1 MVLRFLALTT
11 LAFTSILASEGKTP
25 NFLLIMA
32 DDLGYS
38 DLGCYGSEIQT
49 PHLDAVAE
57 NGLRFTQFYNT
68 ARCWPTRSSL
78 LTGFYAQQIRRDKL
92 PDIPAGG
99 NRARRQDW
107 AVLAPRLLAPVG
119 YRSYHSGKW
128 HIDGQPLENGFDR
141 SYLLQDQSRFFNPQ
155 VHYLDDEKLPPV
167 ESGTGFYSTTAV
179 ADHSIKVL
187 KEHAD
192 QHGYKPFFCYIGF
205 AAPHFPLH
213 ALPEDIA
220 IYEDTYDVGWEVIRQ
235 QRWERMKELGVVDT
249 NAVAEPSAPERKL
262 GPPYHFDD
270 AYEILGPGEVRTPL
284 PWEDLTR
291 EQKEFQATKMAIHA
305 AMIHR
310 MDIEIGRIFDQIKSM
325 GEWDNTM
332 VMFLSD
338 NGASAEIMVRAD
350 GHDPEAPLG
359 SAPTYLCLGPGWST
373 TCNTPFRRHKTWTH
387 EGGTATPFIVSWPEG
402 IKARGEARNNP
413 GHVIDVVPT
422 MLELAGAAPHPDAPP
437 SPGKSLMPVFEKD
450 GTVDHDQF
458 WWYHDD
464 HRAIRVGDWKAVA
477 LSGEPWEL
485 YDLSNDR
492 GEMNNLE
499 KSQPKILQQLVEA
512 WEATTEEFTEL
523 AKKGL
528 SPEELQKAKSRPGGP
543 DAMKKAQEDAKLL
556 SR

>member
-1 MVLRFLALTT
+1 MVLRFLALTA
-11 LAFTSILASEGKTP
+11 LAFTPLLASEGKTP
-25 NFLLIMA
+25 NLLLIMA

-141 SYLLQDQSRFFNPQ
+141 SYLLQDQSRFFNPE

-167 ESGTGFYSTTAV
+167 ESGTGFYGTTAV

-192 QHGYKPFFCYIGF
+192 QHGDKPFFCYIGF

-235 QRWERMKELGVVDT
+235 QRWARMKELGVVDT

-528 SPEELQKAKSRPGGP
+528 SPEELQKAKSRPGRP

>member
-11 LAFTSILASEGKTP
+11 LAFTPLLASEGKKP
-25 NFLLIMA
+25 NLLLIMA

-99 NRARRQDW
+99 NRARRQEW

-128 HIDGQPLENGFDR
+128 HIDGQPIENGFDR
-141 SYLLQDQSRFFNPQ
+141 SYLLKDQSRFFNPQ
-155 VHYLDDEKLPPV
+155 IHYLDDEKLPPV
-167 ESGTGFYSTTAV
+167 DLGTDYYGTTAV

-187 KEHAD
+187 KEHTD
-192 QHGYKPFFCYIGF
+192 QHGDKPFFHYIGF

-235 QRWERMKELGVVDT
+235 QRWARMKELGVVDT
-249 NAVAEPSAPERKL
+249 NAIAEPSAPERKL

-270 AYEILGPGEVRTPL
+270 AYEILGPGEVRTPM
-284 PWEDLTR
+284 PWQDLTGDQR
-291 EQKEFQATKMAIHA
+291 EFQATKMAIHA

-402 IKARGEARNNP
+402 IKARGETRNNP

-422 MLELAGAAPHPDAPP
+422 ILELAGAAPHPDAPS
-437 SPGKSLMPVFEKD
+437 SPGKSLVPVFEKD

-477 LSGEPWEL
+477 PQGEPWEL

-492 GEMNNLE
+492 GEMNNLA
-499 KSQPKILQQLVEA
+499 KSQPEKLQQLVDA

-523 AKKGL
+523 VKKDL
-528 SPEELQKAKSRPGGP
+528 SPEELQKAKSKPGRP
-543 DAMKKAQEDAKLL
+543 DAMKKAQEDAKRL

>member
-11 LAFTSILASEGKTP
+11 LAFTPLLASEGKKP
-25 NFLLIMA
+25 NLLLIMA

-107 AVLAPRLLAPVG
+107 AVLAPRLLAPGG

-128 HIDGQPLENGFDR
+128 HIDGQPIETGFDR

-167 ESGTGFYSTTAV
+167 ELGTDYYGTTAV

-187 KEHAD
+187 KEHAN
-192 QHGYKPFFCYIGF
+192 QHGDKPFFHYIGF
-205 AAPHFPLH
+205 AAPHSPFMPC
-213 ALPEDIA
+213 PEDIA

-235 QRWERMKELGVVDT
+235 QRWARMKELGVVDT

-270 AYEILGPGEVRTPL
+270 AYEILGPGEVRTPM
-284 PWEDLTR
+284 PWQDLTG
-291 EQKEFQATKMAIHA
+291 EQREFQATKMAIHA

-402 IKARGEARNNP
+402 IKARGETRNNP

-422 MLELAGAAPHPDAPP
+422 ILELAGAAPHPDAPS
-437 SPGKSLMPVFEKD
+437 SPGKSLVPVFEKD

-477 LSGEPWEL
+477 PQGEPWEL

-492 GEMNNLE
+492 GEMNNLA
-499 KSQPKILQQLVEA
+499 KSQPEKLQQLVDA

-523 AKKGL
+523 VKKDL
-528 SPEELQKAKSRPGGP
+528 SPEELQKAKSKPGRP
-543 DAMKKAQEDAKLL
+543 DAMKKAQEEAKRL

>member
-11 LAFTSILASEGKTP
+11 LAFTPLLASEGKKP
-25 NFLLIMA
+25 NLLLIMA

-49 PHLDAVAE
+49 PHLDAVSE

-99 NRARRQDW
+99 NRARRQEW

-128 HIDGQPLENGFDR
+128 HIDGQPIENGFDR
-141 SYLLQDQSRFFNPQ
+141 SYLLKDQSRFFNPQ
-155 VHYLDDEKLPPV
+155 IHYLDDEKLPPV
-167 ESGTGFYSTTAV
+167 DLGTDYYGTTAV

-187 KEHAD
+187 KEHTD
-192 QHGYKPFFCYIGF
+192 QHGDKPFFHYIGF

-235 QRWERMKELGVVDT
+235 QRWARMKELGVVDT
-249 NAVAEPSAPERKL
+249 NAIAEPSAPERKL

-270 AYEILGPGEVRTPL
+270 AYEILGPGEVRTPM
-284 PWEDLTR
+284 PWQDLTGDQR
-291 EQKEFQATKMAIHA
+291 EFQATKMAIHA

-402 IKARGEARNNP
+402 IKARGETRNNP

-422 MLELAGAAPHPDAPP
+422 ILELAGAAPHPDAPS
-437 SPGKSLMPVFEKD
+437 SPGKSLVPVFEKD

-477 LSGEPWEL
+477 PQGEPWEL

-492 GEMNNLE
+492 GETNNLA
-499 KSQPKILQQLVEA
+499 KSQPEKLQQLVDA

-523 AKKGL
+523 VKKDL
-528 SPEELQKAKSRPGGP
+528 SPEELQKAKSKPGRP
-543 DAMKKAQEDAKLL
+543 DAMKKAQEDAKRL

>member
-11 LAFTSILASEGKTP
+11 LAFTPILASEGKKP
-25 NFLLIMA
+25 NLLLIMA

-99 NRARRQDW
+99 NRARRQEW

-128 HIDGQPLENGFDR
+128 HIDGQPIENGFDR
-141 SYLLQDQSRFFNPQ
+141 SYLLKDQSRFFNPQ
-155 VHYLDDEKLPPV
+155 IHYLDDEKLPPV
-167 ESGTGFYSTTAV
+167 DLGTDYYGTTAV

-187 KEHAD
+187 KEHTD
-192 QHGYKPFFCYIGF
+192 QHGDKPFFHYIGF

-235 QRWERMKELGVVDT
+235 QRWARMKELGVVDT
-249 NAVAEPSAPERKL
+249 NAIAEPSAPERKL

-270 AYEILGPGEVRTPL
+270 AYEILGPGEVRTPM
-284 PWEDLTR
+284 PWQDLTGDQR
-291 EQKEFQATKMAIHA
+291 EFQATKMAIHA

-402 IKARGEARNNP
+402 IKARGETRNNP

-422 MLELAGAAPHPDAPP
+422 ILELAGAAPHPDAPS
-437 SPGKSLMPVFEKD
+437 SPGKSLVPVFEKD

-477 LSGEPWEL
+477 PQGEPWEL

-492 GEMNNLE
+492 GEMNNLA
-499 KSQPKILQQLVEA
+499 KSQPEKLQQLVDA

-523 AKKGL
+523 VKKDL
-528 SPEELQKAKSRPGGP
+528 SPEELQKAKSKPGRP
-543 DAMKKAQEDAKLL
+543 DAMKKAQEDAKRL

>member
-11 LAFTSILASEGKTP
+11 LAFTPLLASEGKKP
-25 NFLLIMA
+25 NLLLIMA

-38 DLGCYGSEIQT
+38 DRGCYGSEIQT

-92 PDIPAGG
+92 PDIPG

-128 HIDGQPLENGFDR
+128 HIDGQPIETGFDR

-167 ESGTGFYSTTAV
+167 ELGTDYYGTTAV
-179 ADHSIKVL
+179 ADHSIEVL
-187 KEHAD
+187 KEHAN
-192 QHGYKPFFCYIGF
+192 QHGDKPFFHYIGF

-235 QRWERMKELGVVDT
+235 QRWARMKELGVVDT

-270 AYEILGPGEVRTPL
+270 AYEILGPGEVRTPM
-284 PWEDLTR
+284 PWQDLTGDQR
-291 EQKEFQATKMAIHA
+291 EFQATKMAIHA

-402 IKARGEARNNP
+402 IKARGETRNNP

-422 MLELAGAAPHPDAPP
+422 ILELAGAAPHPDAPS
-437 SPGKSLMPVFEKD
+437 SPGKSLVPVFEKD

-464 HRAIRVGDWKAVA
+464 HRAIRMGDWKAVA
-477 LSGEPWEL
+477 PQGEPWEL

-492 GEMNNLE
+492 GEMNNLA
-499 KSQPKILQQLVEA
+499 KSQPEKLQQLVDA

-523 AKKGL
+523 VKKDL
-528 SPEELQKAKSRPGGP
+528 SPEELQKAKSKPGRP
-543 DAMKKAQEDAKLL
+543 DAMKKAQKEAKRL

>member
-141 SYLLQDQSRFFNPQ
+141 SYLLHDQSRFFNPQ

-167 ESGTGFYSTTAV
+167 ESGTGFYGTTAV

-192 QHGYKPFFCYIGF
+192 QHGDKPFFCYIGF

-220 IYEDTYDVGWEVIRQ
+220 IYEDTYNDGWEVIRQ

-270 AYEILGPGEVRTPL
+270 AYEILGPGEVRTSL

-402 IKARGEARNNP
+402 IKARGEARNSP

-492 GEMNNLE
+492 GEMNNLA
-499 KSQPKILQQLVEA
+499 KSQPEKLQQLVEA

-528 SPEELQKAKSRPGGP
+528 SPEELQKAKSRPSRP
-543 DAMKKAQEDAKLL
+543 DAMKKAQEDAKRL

>member
-11 LAFTSILASEGKTP
+11 LAFTPLLASEGKKP
-25 NFLLIMA
+25 NLLLIMA

-92 PDIPAGG
+92 PDIPG

-128 HIDGQPLENGFDR
+128 HIDGQPIETGFDR

-167 ESGTGFYSTTAV
+167 ELGTDYYGTTAV

-187 KEHAD
+187 KEHAN
-192 QHGYKPFFCYIGF
+192 QHGDKPFFHYIGF

-235 QRWERMKELGVVDT
+235 QRWARMKELGVVDT
-249 NAVAEPSAPERKL
+249 NAVTEPSAPERKL

-270 AYEILGPGEVRTPL
+270 AYEILGPGEVRTPM
-284 PWEDLTR
+284 PWQDLTR
-291 EQKEFQATKMAIHA
+291 EQREFQATKMAIHA

-402 IKARGEARNNP
+402 IKARGETRNNP

-422 MLELAGAAPHPDAPP
+422 ILELADAAPHPDAPS
-437 SPGKSLMPVFEKD
+437 SPGKSLVPVFEKD

-464 HRAIRVGDWKAVA
+464 HRAIRMGDWKAVA
-477 LSGEPWEL
+477 PQGEPWEL

-492 GEMNNLE
+492 GEMNNLA
-499 KSQPKILQQLVEA
+499 KSQPEKLQQLVDA

-523 AKKGL
+523 VKKDL
-528 SPEELQKAKSRPGGP
+528 SPEELQKAKSKPGRP
-543 DAMKKAQEDAKLL
+543 DAMKKAQKEAKRL

>member
-11 LAFTSILASEGKTP
+11 LAFTSILACEGKTP

-167 ESGTGFYSTTAV
+167 ESGTGFYGTTAV

-192 QHGYKPFFCYIGF
+192 QHGDKPFFCYIGF

-220 IYEDTYDVGWEVIRQ
+220 IYEDTYNDGWEVIRQ

-402 IKARGEARNNP
+402 IKARGEARNSP

-492 GEMNNLE
+492 GEMNNLS
-499 KSQPKILQQLVEA
+499 KSQPEKLQQLVEA

-528 SPEELQKAKSRPGGP
+528 SPKELQKAKSRPGRP
-543 DAMKKAQEDAKLL
+543 DAMKKAQEDANRL

>member
-1 MVLRFLALTT
+1 MLLRFLALTT
-11 LAFTSILASEGKTP
+11 LALTPLLASEGKKP
-25 NFLLIMA
+25 NLLLIMA

-92 PDIPAGG
+92 PDIPSGG

-128 HIDGQPLENGFDR
+128 HIDGQPIENGFDR
-141 SYLLQDQSRFFNPQ
+141 SYLLKDQSRFFNPQ
-155 VHYLDDEKLPPV
+155 IHYLDDEKLPPV
-167 ESGTGFYSTTAV
+167 ELGTDYYGTTAV

-192 QHGYKPFFCYIGF
+192 QHGDKPFFHYIGF

-220 IYEDTYDVGWEVIRQ
+220 IYEDTYDAGWEVIRQ
-235 QRWERMKELGVVDT
+235 QRWARMKELGVVDT
-249 NAVAEPSAPERKL
+249 NAVAEPSVPERKL
-262 GPPYHFDD
+262 GPPYHFAD

-284 PWEDLTR
+284 PWEDLNR

-325 GEWDNTM
+325 GEWDNTL

-387 EGGTATPFIVSWPEG
+387 EGGTATPFIVSWPKG
-402 IKARGEARNNP
+402 IAARGETRNNP

-437 SPGKSLMPVFEKD
+437 SPGKSLVPVFEKD
-450 GTVDHDQF
+450 GSVEHDQF

-464 HRAIRVGDWKAVA
+464 HRAIRIGDWKAVA
-477 LSGEPWEL
+477 PQGEPWEL

-492 GEMNNLE
+492 GEMNNLA
-499 KSQPKILQQLVEA
+499 KSQPEKLQQLVKA

-523 AKKGL
+523 VKKDL
-528 SPEELQKAKSRPGGP
+528 SPEELQKAKSKPGRP
-543 DAMKKAQEDAKLL
+543 DAMKKAQEDAKRL

>member
-1 MVLRFLALTT
+1 MVLRFLALTA
-11 LAFTSILASEGKTP
+11 LAFTPLLASEGKTP
-25 NFLLIMA
+25 NLLLIMA

-192 QHGYKPFFCYIGF
+192 QHGDKPFFHYIGF

-235 QRWERMKELGVVDT
+235 QRWARMKELGVVDT

-477 LSGEPWEL
+477 PQGEPWEL
-485 YDLSNDR
+485 YDLSVDR
-492 GEMNNLE
+492 GERNDLAQFQPE
-499 KSQPKILQQLVEA
+499 KLQQLIKA
-512 WEATTEEFTEL
+512 WETTTKEFTEL
-523 AKKGL
+523 AKEGL
-528 SPEELQKAKSRPGGP
+528 SEEALQKANGKSDRP
-543 DAMKKAQEDAKLL
+543 DAMKKAQEEAKRR
-556 SR
+556 SQ

>member
-25 NFLLIMA
+25 NLLLIMA

-167 ESGTGFYSTTAV
+167 ESGTGFYGTTAV

-192 QHGYKPFFCYIGF
+192 QPGDKPFFCYIGF

-220 IYEDTYDVGWEVIRQ
+220 IYEDTYNDGWEVIRQ

-325 GEWDNTM
+325 GEWDNTI

-402 IKARGEARNNP
+402 IKARGEARNSP

-492 GEMNNLE
+492 GEMNNLA
-499 KSQPKILQQLVEA
+499 KSQPEKLQQLVEA

-528 SPEELQKAKSRPGGP
+528 SPEELQKAKSRPSRP
-543 DAMKKAQEDAKLL
+543 DAMKKAQEDANRL

>member
-1 MVLRFLALTT
+1 MVLRFLALTA
-11 LAFTSILASEGKTP
+11 LAFTPLHASEGKTP
-25 NFLLIMA
+25 NLLLIMA

-49 PHLDAVAE
+49 PHLDAVAD

-107 AVLAPRLLAPVG
+107 AVLAPHLLAPVG

-128 HIDGQPLENGFDR
+128 HIDGQPIENGFDR

-167 ESGTGFYSTTAV
+167 ESGTDFYGTTAV

-192 QHGYKPFFCYIGF
+192 QHGDKPFFHYIGF

-220 IYEDTYDVGWEVIRQ
+220 IYEDTYNDGWEVIRQ
-235 QRWERMKELGVVDT
+235 QRWARMKELGVVDT

-284 PWEDLTR
+284 PWKDLTR

-325 GEWDNTM
+325 GEWDNTL

-350 GHDPEAPLG
+350 GHDPKAPLG

-387 EGGTATPFIVSWPEG
+387 EGGAATPFIVSWPEG

-422 MLELAGAAPHPDAPP
+422 MLELAGATPHPDAPP

-477 LSGEPWEL
+477 PQGGPWEL

-492 GEMNNLE
+492 GEMNNLAKSKPE
-499 KSQPKILQQLVEA
+499 KLQQLVEA

-523 AKKGL
+523 AKKDL
-528 SPEELQKAKSRPGGP
+528 SPEELQKAKSRPGRP
-543 DAMKKAQEDAKLL
+543 DAMKKAQEDAKRL

>member
-11 LAFTSILASEGKTP
+11 LAFTPLLASEGKKP
-25 NFLLIMA
+25 NLLLIMA

-57 NGLRFTQFYNT
+57 NGLQFTQFYNT

-128 HIDGQPLENGFDR
+128 HIDGQPIENGFDR
-141 SYLLQDQSRFFNPQ
+141 SYLLKDQSRFFNPQ
-155 VHYLDDEKLPPV
+155 IHYLDDEKLPPV
-167 ESGTGFYSTTAV
+167 ELGTDYYGTTAV

-187 KEHAD
+187 KEHAN
-192 QHGYKPFFCYIGF
+192 QHGDKPFFHYIGF

-235 QRWERMKELGVVDT
+235 QRWARMKELGVVDT

-270 AYEILGPGEVRTPL
+270 AYEILGPGEVRTPM
-284 PWEDLTR
+284 PWQDLTG
-291 EQKEFQATKMAIHA
+291 EQREFQATKMAIHA

-402 IKARGEARNNP
+402 IKARGETRNNP

-422 MLELAGAAPHPDAPP
+422 ILELAGAAPHPDAPS
-437 SPGKSLMPVFEKD
+437 SPGKSLVPVFEKD

-477 LSGEPWEL
+477 PQGEPWEL

-492 GEMNNLE
+492 GEMNNLA
-499 KSQPKILQQLVEA
+499 KSQSETLQQLVDA

-523 AKKGL
+523 VKKDL
-528 SPEELQKAKSRPGGP
+528 SPEELQKAKSKPGRP
-543 DAMKKAQEDAKLL
+543 DAMKKAQKEAKRL

>member
-11 LAFTSILASEGKTP
+11 LAFTSILACEGKTP

-119 YRSYHSGKW
+119 YRSYHSCKW

-167 ESGTGFYSTTAV
+167 ESGTGFYGTTAV

-192 QHGYKPFFCYIGF
+192 QHGDKPFFCYIGF

-220 IYEDTYDVGWEVIRQ
+220 IYEDTYNDGWEVIRQ

-402 IKARGEARNNP
+402 IKARGEARNSP

-492 GEMNNLE
+492 GEMNNLS
-499 KSQPKILQQLVEA
+499 KSQPEKLQQLVEA

-528 SPEELQKAKSRPGGP
+528 SPKELQKAKSRPGRP
-543 DAMKKAQEDAKLL
+543 DAMKKAQEDANRL

>member
-11 LAFTSILASEGKTP
+11 LAFTSILACEGKTP

-167 ESGTGFYSTTAV
+167 ESGTGFYGTTAV

-192 QHGYKPFFCYIGF
+192 QHGDKPFFCYIGF

-220 IYEDTYDVGWEVIRQ
+220 IYEDTYNDGWEVIRQ

-402 IKARGEARNNP
+402 IKARGEARNSP

-492 GEMNNLE
+492 GEMNNLS
-499 KSQPKILQQLVEA
+499 KSQPEKLQQLVEA

-528 SPEELQKAKSRPGGP
+528 SPEELQKAKSRPGRP
-543 DAMKKAQEDAKLL
+543 DAMKKAQEDTKLL